1 MKASDCIYLVQ
12 TNHFS
17 LFAHCNAKYV
27 YAIVINLLPSKFY
40 RTSKYVYAIV
50 INLHI
55 ILLLGALAA
64 RKYPDRIRGRSAG
77 RELDRLSRGLCMKLP
92 IHISE
97 GNRRPE
103 APIQAAKLASEGG
116 ITLRQHIPILTHWKE
131 YKKNESHLENYI
143 GKIGV
148 S

>member
-1 MKASDCIYLVQ
+1 M
-12 TNHFS
+12 
-17 LFAHCNAKYV
+17 
-27 YAIVINLLPSKFY
+27 
-40 RTSKYVYAIV
+40 
-50 INLHI
+50 
-55 ILLLGALAA
+55 LLGALVA
-64 RKYPDRIRGRSAG
+64 RKDPDRIRGRSVG

-92 IHISE
+92 IHISK
-97 GNRRPE
+97 GNKRPE

-116 ITLRQHIPILTHWKE
+116 ITLRQHIPILTRWKE

>member
-27 YAIVINLLPSKFY
+27 YAIVLNLLPSKFNC
-40 RTSKYVYAIV
+40 TSKYVYAIV

-64 RKYPDRIRGRSAG
+64 RKDPDRIRGRSVG

-92 IHISE
+92 IHVYE
-97 GNRRPE
+97 GNSRPD

-116 ITLRQHIPILTHWKE
+116 ITLRQHIPILTHRKE
-131 YKKNESHLENYI
+131 YKKNESHLASYI
-143 GKIGV
+143 EKIGV

>member
-1 MKASDCIYLVQ
+1 
-12 TNHFS
+12 
-17 LFAHCNAKYV
+17 
-27 YAIVINLLPSKFY
+27 
-40 RTSKYVYAIV
+40 
-50 INLHI
+50 
-55 ILLLGALAA
+55 LLGALAA
-64 RKYPDRIRGRSAG
+64 RKDPDRIRGRSAG

-92 IHISE
+92 IHVSE

-131 YKKNESHLENYI
+131 YKKDESHFRNYI

-148 S
+148 SEIQFCRFYESSINTLH

>member
-1 MKASDCIYLVQ
+1 MCTANRNYEIN
-12 TNHFS
+12 TN
-17 LFAHCNAKYV
+17 
-27 YAIVINLLPSKFY
+27 
-40 RTSKYVYAIV
+40 
-50 INLHI
+50 I

-64 RKYPDRIRGRSAG
+64 RKDPDRIRGRSVG

-92 IHISE
+92 IHVSE

-116 ITLRQHIPILTHWKE
+116 ITFRQHIPILTHWKE
-131 YKKNESHLENYI
+131 YKKDESHLRNYI

-148 S
+148 SEIQFCRFHESSINTLH